1 MCGWGWWKNLE
12 PGDFHFV
19 EFRPDSAI
27 VSYWAILSY
36 LWRASLFWIDAIAAE
51 DWYILLWNLT
61 RREISWVGL
70 PSWTAAPVSHCPF
83 LIGVR
88 LPAKYC
94 GYKRETKTKP
104 LRFQSWRCCSTFLF
118 ASWRKRWLG
127 LLAWP
132 FNNTWVSLRSL
143 SMRHERR
150 LCWPCVEVYSSLHC
164 MLGDCGGGASRLA
177 V

>member
-1 MCGWGWWKNLE
+1 MAKG
-12 PGDFHFV
+12 H
-19 EFRPDSAI
+19 
-27 VSYWAILSY
+27 Y
-36 LWRASLFWIDAIAAE
+36 LRRASLFWIDAIAAE
-51 DWYILLWNLT
+51 DWYILLWILI
-61 RREISWVGL
+61 RRQISWVDL
-70 PSWTAAPVSHCPF
+70 PSWAAAPVSHCPG
-83 LIGVR
+83 LLGVR

-143 SMRHERR
+143 SMRHERQ